1 MEISEMSK
9 IIGAAIA
16 IAVMVVAIVAWSKFI
31 DVKPEAAAAATEAAA
46 AEGPPI
52 ISPLDIMIKRG
63 KNLPLEDWRPAN

>member
-9 IIGAAIA
+9 IIEAVAIT
-16 IAVMVVAIVAWSKFI
+16 VMVVAIVAWSRI
-31 DVKPEAAAAATEAAA
+31 MVIKPEAAAAAAEAA

-52 ISPLDIMIKRG
+52 ISPFDIMIEHG